1 MCMNRQNYFDY
12 IESRL
17 TWLSYRVTTRGALN
31 MYDINIHCENFYMN
45 LLNLL
50 FGWNL
55 VNVNTTQ

>member
-1 MCMNRQNYFDY
+1 MNRQNYFDY

-45 LLNLL
+45 LLNSCLA
-50 FGWNL
+50 G
-55 VNVNTTQ
+55 T

>member
-1 MCMNRQNYFDY
+1 MNRQNYFDY